1 MNAVDSK
8 YKGEMT
14 AAQGAPG
21 EIDDSTFPND
31 DVRARSSNLFAVL
44 ASMCTEKALKEVNKI
59 KSGSGNEAWRKLC
72 AKYEPQIGTRAIS
85 VLQQIL
91 NPEFPAEV
99 DKFEEALADWEELVY
114 QYESQN
120 NKSLGDD
127 TKVAV
132 IRPRCPI

>member
-1 MNAVDSK
+1 MRL
-8 YKGEMT
+8 G
-14 AAQGAPG
+14 
-21 EIDDSTFPND
+21 
-31 DVRARSSNLFAVL
+31 
-44 ASMCTEKALKEVNKI
+44 
-59 KSGSGNEAWRKLC
+59 RKLN

-91 NPEFPAEV
+91 NPELPAEV
-99 DKFEEALADWEELVY
+99 EKFGEALADWEELVY

-132 IRPRCPI
+132 IRPRCPA